1 MTLITCPF
9 DVDNAL
15 MECKEILQARQHLEQ
30 AEVIMR
36 HIDYTVADYAVD
48 AIETAIHMS
57 VEVECDLNYNIDCYE
72 NGDG

>member
-15 MECKEILQARQHLEQ
+15 LECKEIQLARRHLEH
-30 AEVIMR
+30 AENIMR
-36 HIDYTVADYAVD
+36 HIDYTVSDYAVD

-57 VEVECDLNYNIDCYE
+57 AEVEADLNYNIESYE